1 MKVRHLVVGSGAGG
15 ATTAAVLA
23 AAGEDVLVLE
33 EGPRVAP
40 GELPPFSLD
49 QMRGQYRSLGQLVAL
64 GAPPIAYAEGRC
76 VGGSTEINSGLYHRP
91 GAALLAEWSDGWG
104 IRDLD
109 ADSLAPISDAVEHN
123 LTISRFPDGTLPPAS
138 RLLLDGAAAVGW
150 RSEEIPRWFDFDVS
164 GGVRQSMS
172 RTYLVQA
179 ETDGARV
186 QPDSWVRRLN
196 VIDGRARSAEVE
208 RGDGTTE
215 TIAFDTVWVC
225 GGAVQSAALL
235 LRSGIRRNVGRTLSM
250 HPTVKAVAH
259 TDEAVN
265 DPTDVPVVQVREFSP
280 HLSMGGSA
288 ANLPMLGLALLR
300 TRHRLDDLAESL
312 PHMPIY
318 YAAIQSE
325 GRGRVRVLPGM
336 RDPLV
341 TYAMTSSDIAR
352 LRSGMGRLLELLLA
366 AGAREAIPSVLDG
379 AAITTPDQIPDEVA
393 KLTRRTADVMTVHIC
408 SSVPMGEDRTRCAV
422 DSWGRSHWV
431 SGLVVND
438 AAILDSAP
446 GINPQGTVV
455 ALATRNAERY
465 LTDHDIPLPARE
477 FA

>member
-1 MKVRHLVVGSGAGG
+1 MKVPHLVIGSGAGG

-23 AAGEDVLVLE
+23 AAGQEVLIVE
-33 EGPRVAP
+33 EGPRVEP
-40 GELPPFSLD
+40 GRLPAFSLD
-49 QMRGQYRSLGQLVAL
+49 QMRAQYRSLGQLVAL
-64 GAPPIAYAEGRC
+64 GLPPITYAEGRC

-91 GAALLAEWSDGWG
+91 NKALLDQWSDGWG

-109 ADSLAPISDAVEHN
+109 ETGLGPISDAVEHN
-123 LTISRFPDGTLPPAS
+123 LTVSSFPDCVPPAS
-138 RLLLDGAAAVGW
+138 QLLLDGADAVGW
-150 RSEEIPRWFDFDVS
+150 KAQEIPRWFAFDRD
-164 GGVRQSMS
+164 GGGHRQSMS
-172 RTYLVQA
+172 RTYLAVA
-179 ETDGARV
+179 EARGARI
-186 QPDSWVRRLN
+186 QSDSWVRRLRI
-196 VIDGRARSAEVE
+196 VDGRARSAEVE
-208 RGDGTTE
+208 RADGSTE
-215 TIAFDTVWVC
+215 TIDFDTVWVC

-259 TDEAVN
+259 THDPVN

-280 HLSMGGSA
+280 HMSMGGSA

-300 TRHRLDDLAESL
+300 TQHPLDTLAEAL
-312 PHMPIY
+312 PYMPIY
-318 YAAIQSE
+318 YTAIQSE
-325 GRGRVRVLPGM
+325 GRGRIRVVPGM

-341 TYAMTSSDIAR
+341 TYAMTGGDIAR
-352 LRSGMGRLLELLLA
+352 LRAGMGRLLELLLA
-366 AGAREAIPSVLDG
+366 AGVREAIPSVLGG
-379 AAITTPDQIPDEVA
+379 APITAPEQIPDEMA

-431 SGLVVND
+431 EGVVVND
-438 AAILDSAP
+438 ASILNSAP

-455 ALATRNAERY
+455 ALATRNAERF
-465 LTDHDIPLPARE
+465 LTDHDIPLPPRE